1 MKSQVAVAM
10 SGGVDSSVAAAW
22 LQKQGYEVIGITMEH
37 LDASLL
43 PTQGALRHPSQP
55 SRDAAIVCRQLGIEH
70 HVVDLHTL
78 FEKTVIDYFVGEYS
92 AGRTPNPCV
101 HCNVHI
107 KWGALWEFGRRCGAE
122 FFATGHYC
130 RVLSDPQT
138 GRYSLQQAV
147 HRLKDQSYALWRL
160 SQEQLRCT
168 LFPLGEWSK
177 EEVRAKAREWN
188 LAVADKNESQEICF
202 ILDDDFRRFL
212 IDRLAQAGHPVSPGD
227 FVDRTG
233 AVIGRHRGFPFY
245 TIGQRKGLGVAL
257 GRPVFVCE
265 IDPGNNR
272 IRLGDKHELLASGL
286 RASQTNWLTWP
297 QPAAGA
303 QVEARIR
310 YKDPGFAATIDQV
323 EQDSVI
329 LQFTEPRPAVT
340 PGQSVVCYQG
350 DRLVGG
356 GIIEEALHRV

>member
-1 MKSQVAVAM
+1 MKSKVAVAM

-22 LQKQGYEVIGITMEH
+22 LQKQGYEVIGVTMEH
-37 LDASLL
+37 LHASLL
-43 PTQGALRHPSQP
+43 PVQGALRHPSQP
-55 SRDAAIVCRQLGIEH
+55 SRDAAVVCRQLGIEH
-70 HVVDLHTL
+70 HVLDLHTL
-78 FEKTVIDYFVGEYS
+78 FEKTVIDYFVSEYS

-107 KWGALWEFGRRCGAE
+107 KWGALWEFARRSGAE
-122 FFATGHYC
+122 LFATGHYC
-130 RVLSDPQT
+130 RVQADPRT
-138 GRYSLQQAV
+138 GRYALRKAAHQA
-147 HRLKDQSYALWRL
+147 KDQSYALWRL

-168 LFPLGEWSK
+168 LFPLGEWGK

-202 ILDDDFRRFL
+202 VLDDDFRRFL
-212 IDRLAQAGHPVSPGD
+212 IDRLAQAGCPIPPGD

-245 TIGQRKGLGVAL
+245 TIGQRHGLGVAL

-265 IDPGNNR
+265 IDPANNR

-286 RASQTNWLTWP
+286 RASQTNWLVWP
-297 QPAAGA
+297 QPTAGTT
-303 QVEARIR
+303 VEARIR
-310 YKDPGFAATIDQV
+310 YKDPGFTATL
-323 EQDSVI
+323 EQAEGDGVI
-329 LQFTEPRPAVT
+329 LRFEQPRPAVT

-350 DRLVGG
+350 DTLVGG
-356 GIIEEALHRV
+356 GIIEQALHEG

>member
-1 MKSQVAVAM
+1 MKSKVAVAM

-22 LQKQGYEVIGITMEH
+22 LQNQGYEVIGVTMEH

-43 PTQGALRHPSQP
+43 PAQGALRHPYQP

-70 HVVDLHTL
+70 HVVDLHAL
-78 FEKTVIDYFVGEYS
+78 FEQTVIDYFVGEYL

-107 KWGALWEFGRRCGAE
+107 KWGALWEFGRRCGAGL
-122 FFATGHYC
+122 FATGHYC
-130 RVLSDPQT
+130 RVQSDPQT
-138 GRYSLQQAV
+138 GRYWLQQAV
-147 HRLKDQSYALWRL
+147 HRPKDQSYALWRL

-168 LFPLGEWSK
+168 LFPLGAWSK

-188 LAVADKNESQEICF
+188 LSVAHKNESQEICF
-202 ILDDDFRRFL
+202 VLDDDFRRFL
-212 IDRLAQAGHPVSPGD
+212 TDRLTQAGHSIPSGD

-233 AVIGRHRGFPFY
+233 AVIGRHRGYPFY

-265 IDPGNNR
+265 IDPGRNR
-272 IRLGDKHELLASGL
+272 IRLGEQQELLASGL
-286 RASQTNWLTWP
+286 IADQSNWLAWP
-297 QPAAGA
+297 QPAAGTK
-303 QVEARIR
+303 VEARIR

-323 EQDSVI
+323 ETDRFI
-329 LQFTEPRPAVT
+329 LRFDEPRPAVT
-340 PGQSVVCYQG
+340 PGQSVVCYQE

-356 GIIEEALHRV
+356 GIIEQALP